1 MYKIYL
7 KKKLVG
13 FVVVFLIVFYYKKF
27 NSRLLILDIKKIWY
41 LKIVELINLWFSW
54 LSLNIYINVKK
65 IYSKYDWEF

>member
-1 MYKIYL
+1 MYKIYF

>member
-27 NSRLLILDIKKIWY
+27 NSRLLILDIKKN
-41 LKIVELINLWFSW
+41 LIFENCG
-54 LSLNIYINVKK
+54 INKFM
-65 IYSKYDWEF
+65 I